1 MNINE
6 VLYFVVSNYGR
17 AEILRFDV
25 RTENLKLIQCVND
38 ELKTNI
44 YLVDYKERWHM
55 LSQSY
60 LVTNYGFLK
69 MPEKINNHAK
79 TFVYHFLHM
88 IMGIKDKNIHVSYY
102 DPKRKSNRMIKIER
116 FEDED
121 FWLRNE
127 WREHNWGLIGCI
139 PNHIENFICVKNFT
153 CLPSTKDQSSSKCSH
168 TGWLPFDLIREI
180 LMRIPAAS
188 LMRFRCVSKQ
198 CASVTSDPDFIISFM
213 NKSRSYLLI
222 NFQKMT
228 INCSSVS
235 PNIRILK
242 WV

>member
-44 YLVDYKERWHM
+44 YLVNYKERWHM

-88 IMGIKDKNIHVSYY
+88 IMGIKV
-102 DPKRKSNRMIKIER
+102 
-116 FEDED
+116 
-121 FWLRNE
+121 
-127 WREHNWGLIGCI
+127 
-139 PNHIENFICVKNFT
+139 
-153 CLPSTKDQSSSKCSH
+153 
-168 TGWLPFDLIREI
+168 
-180 LMRIPAAS
+180 
-188 LMRFRCVSKQ
+188 
-198 CASVTSDPDFIISFM
+198 
-213 NKSRSYLLI
+213 
-222 NFQKMT
+222 
-228 INCSSVS
+228 
-235 PNIRILK
+235 
-242 WV
+242 